1 MGRGNW
7 GRWAIILAVTLG
19 SIWYLI
25 PTYYS
30 FFVLPKAQRNDEKLL
45 QSRLP
50 RWAPSA
56 KHRLNLGL
64 DLQGGIHLMLGVE
77 ADRHVASQTD
87 RAAEDLKSALERK
100 GIAVKR
106 VAREGNTAIA
116 VELANPQSWNDAKT
130 VVSEFNSFDMRDE
143 DQAAGRFRLVMSDRR
158 ISQLRDDAIRQGL
171 ETIRNRIDQFGVS
184 EPTITRQGADQI
196 LIQLP
201 GVQDPA
207 RAKALIGKTA
217 LLEFK
222 LLDEKT
228 PIDQALAGH
237 LPDTSEVLYGREIDK
252 QTKAE
257 RRIPYVVQKRTLLTG
272 AELTRAEVSADPNS
286 MGNWQVAI
294 EFTSTGTRIFGE
306 VTEQNVGR
314 RLAII
319 LDGTV
324 YSAPRINERIPGGR
338 AVITGQFTVEDARD
352 LAIVLRAGA
361 LPAPVTILEER
372 TVGPSLGA
380 DSIRKGLIAIA
391 GSAIVVFIFM
401 LVYYRVSGLIADV
414 ALGLNLLILFA
425 CMAAIRATLT
435 LPGLAGIA
443 LTIGMAVDTNILIFE
458 RIREEMRVGK
468 TPRAAIEAGFRRAL
482 RTIVDTHLTVMGTA
496 VILLSFG
503 TSSVKG
509 FGVSLFI
516 GLGAS
521 LFTAYF
527 FTRLLFDIL
536 YMGRRRVE
544 SISI

>member
-1 MGRGNW
+1 MPRNLRVRIGLV
-7 GRWAIILAVTLG
+7 LAVVAI
-19 SIWYLI
+19 SIWYLY
-25 PTYYS
+25 P
-30 FFVLPKAQRNDEKLL
+30 PK
-45 QSRLP
+45 
-50 RWAPSA
+50 SA
-56 KHRLNLGL
+56 INLGL

-158 ISQLRDDAIRQGL
+158 VSQLRDDAIRQGL

-237 LPDTSEVLYGREIDK
+237 LPETSEVLYGREIDK

-257 RRIPYVVQKRTLLTG
+257 RKIPYVVQKRTLLTG

-294 EFTSTGTRIFGE
+294 EFTSTGTRIFSE
-306 VTEQNVGR
+306 VTEQNVGK

-361 LPAPVTILEER
+361 LPAPVVILEER

>member
-1 MGRGNW
+1 MPRHLRVRVGFV
-7 GRWAIILAVTLG
+7 LAVVAI
-19 SIWYLI
+19 SIWYLY
-25 PTYYS
+25 P
-30 FFVLPKAQRNDEKLL
+30 PK
-45 QSRLP
+45 
-50 RWAPSA
+50 SA
-56 KHRLNLGL
+56 INLGL

-158 ISQLRDDAIRQGL
+158 VSQLRDDAIRQGL

-237 LPDTSEVLYGREIDK
+237 LPDTSEVLYGREVDK

-294 EFTSTGTRIFGE
+294 EFTSTGTRIFSE
-306 VTEQNVGR
+306 VTEQNVGK

-361 LPAPVTILEER
+361 LPAPVVILEER

-391 GSAIVVFIFM
+391 GSAIVVFVFM

>member
-1 MGRGNW
+1 LPSPRGTCT
-7 GRWAIILAVTLG
+7 RCEARSISG
-19 SIWYLI
+19 SIC
-25 PTYYS
+25 
-30 FFVLPKAQRNDEKLL
+30 
-45 QSRLP
+45 
-50 RWAPSA
+50 
-56 KHRLNLGL
+56 
-64 DLQGGIHLMLGVE
+64 
-77 ADRHVASQTD
+77 
-87 RAAEDLKSALERK
+87 RAAFTSCWASRRK

-106 VAREGNTAIA
+106 ITREGNTAIR
-116 VELANPQSWNDAKT
+116 VELASSQSWNDART
-130 VVSEFNSFDMRDE
+130 VVSEFTSFDRRDD
-143 DQAAGRFRLVMSDRR
+143 DQSAGTFRLVMNERR
-158 ISQLRDDAIRQGL
+158 VAQLRDDAIRQGL

-184 EPTITRQGADQI
+184 EPTITRQGSDQI

-201 GVQDPA
+201 GIQDAA

-222 LLDEKT
+222 LLDERT
-228 PIDQALAGH
+228 PVDQALAGH
-237 LPDTSEVLYGREIDK
+237 LPETSEVLYGREVDK
-252 QTKAE
+252 QTKVE
-257 RRIPYVVQKRTLLTG
+257 RKVPYVVQKRSLLTG
-272 AELTRAEVSADPNS
+272 AELTRADVSADPNS

-294 EFTSTGTRIFGE
+294 EFTTTGTRIFGE
-306 VTEQNVGR
+306 ITEQNVGR

-338 AVITGQFTVEDARD
+338 AVITGQFTVDDARD

-361 LPAPVTILEER
+361 LPAPVVILEER

-380 DSIRKGLIAIA
+380 DSIRQGLIAIT
-391 GSAIVVFIFM
+391 GSAVVVFVFM
-401 LVYYRVSGLIADV
+401 LVYYRLSGLVADV

-458 RIREEMRVGK
+458 RIREELRVGK
-468 TPRAAIEAGFRRAL
+468 TPRAAIDAGFRRAL

-527 FTRLLFDIL
+527 FTRLLFDLL
-536 YMGRRRVE
+536 YMGRRKVDA
-544 SISI
+544 ISI